1 MLQGTSFRASQLL
14 RYITDTQSQMALL
27 ESQIASG
34 KKAQT
39 FLEQPEAGRTVT
51 YEALLSRR
59 TQFIRNAESAEIKLS
74 IADTVVKSV
83 EEIGVEA
90 RRFELFTGYDPD
102 RAGTT
107 QATSANWHKN
117 VHSFLN
123 SRTDEGYLF
132 GGLDTLTKPVEFPF
146 EVDDAAWLNVFGTDD
161 APGAATPLNAN
172 DAEDVAVSQA
182 VTARTFG
189 SRAPD
194 ATPRTF
200 TVTATKRFD
209 AGVQD
214 NGTIVNSNGNA
225 LPGIDATVVAAHNHF
240 GDTNYQIDVVDTGGG
255 NFDVRLFDVADP
267 DNFDVTVA
275 IGAGSGN
282 ITRDFVDTDT
292 GNTIT
297 LTIDD
302 AGLSA
307 GGDIGFFTITA
318 PPLNDVYQF
327 TVDDGVNPPVTDP
340 TLYSGQEEIEV
351 KFASDDVTFALTV
364 NNTNNLADGGQVTF
378 TENPLPNGYFSFLE
392 QPFDEATNPPT
403 GFAATYPIS
412 AQEYRDIYYKGGL
425 GVGDDGEMDE
435 ALMAR
440 LDTDLDV
447 PTGFSAGERPFE
459 KLMMGL
465 QMAALNRI
473 PERPAILDET
483 PWLDDPQDPQKIESY
498 VNEQAAWEEDKQ
510 RYVDW
515 MEEAHRLIR
524 EGSEAVD
531 TVRVRVTSAQIT
543 IDNNNQL
550 MVEMQTMEQNL
561 LSGLQDADPTEAV
574 VKLQTLQY
582 QLQASYEITS
592 RVSELTLVN
601 FL

>member
-59 TQFIRNAESAEIKLS
+59 TQFISNAESAEIKLN
-74 IADTVVKSV
+74 IAETVVKSV
-83 EEIGVEA
+83 ENIGVEA

-107 QATSANWHKN
+107 KTTSGNWHKN
-117 VHSFLN
+117 IHSFLN

-146 EVDDAAWLNVFGTDD
+146 EVDDDAWLNVFGTEE

-172 DAEDVAVSQA
+172 DVADVAVSNT
-182 VTARTFG
+182 VTATTFG

-200 TVTATKRFD
+200 TVTATQRFE

-214 NGTIVNSNGNA
+214 NGTIVNSNDNA
-225 LPGIDATVVAAHNHF
+225 LPGVDATIVSAFEHF
-240 GDTNYQIDVVDTGGG
+240 SDTDYQIDVIDTGGG

-267 DNFDVTVA
+267 DAFDVTVA
-275 IGAGSGN
+275 VATGSGN
-282 ITRDFVDTDT
+282 IQRDFVNTDT
-292 GNTIT
+292 GQTIS

-318 PPLNDVYQF
+318 APLNDVYQF
-327 TVDDGVNPPVTDP
+327 TVDDGVNPPVTNP
-340 TLYSGQEEIEV
+340 TLYSGREEIEI
-351 KFASDDVTFALTV
+351 KFASDEVTFALTV
-364 NNTNNLADGGQVTF
+364 NNTNNLVDGGQVTF
-378 TENPLPNGYFSFLE
+378 TEKPLPNGYFSFLE
-392 QPFDEATNPPT
+392 QPFEEATNPPT
-403 GFAATYPIS
+403 GFAATYPVS

-425 GVGDDGEMDE
+425 GVGDNGEMDE
-435 ALMAR
+435 GLTAR

-459 KLMMGL
+459 TLMMGL

-483 PWLDDPQDPQKIESY
+483 PWLDNPQDPQKMESY
-498 VNEQAAWEEDKQ
+498 LNEQVAWETDKQ

-524 EGSEAVD
+524 EGSEAID
-531 TVRVRVTSAQIT
+531 TIRVRVTSAQIT
-543 IDNNNQL
+543 IHNNNEL
-550 MVEMQTMEQNL
+550 MVEMRTMEENL

-574 VKLQTLQY
+574 IKLQSLEY

-601 FL
+601 YL